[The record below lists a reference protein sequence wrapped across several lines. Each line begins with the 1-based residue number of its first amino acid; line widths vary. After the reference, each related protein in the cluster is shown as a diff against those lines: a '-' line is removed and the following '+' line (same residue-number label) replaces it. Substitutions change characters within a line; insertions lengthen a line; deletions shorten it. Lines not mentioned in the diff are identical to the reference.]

1 MKKKIIPFIA
11 AIALIIVV
19 VLFMVLGNIIEKY
32 TPSKETKDLS
42 EYYGLTSDTDV
53 ALICNNEVIDTKGKL
68 VNGEVYLSYE
78 TVRNYLNARFYWDP
92 NENILRYTTAND
104 LISVNAESSDYTVNK
119 DTQSFGQTI
128 VKADASTAYI
138 AIDFVKQYSDFQY
151 NYYTD
156 PNRVVLTNAWGD
168 YTIASAK
175 QKTEIRYQGGIK
187 SDILEQQDA
196 GSQVTVLEEMEN
208 WSKVETADA
217 VIGYVEN
224 KRLEA
229 AEDQAVE
236 VPISY
241 VIPEYTSIHKDYKI
255 NMAWHQVTNAAAND
269 GVEGLLANTKAVN
282 TISPTWFFLNDN
294 AGNFTSIASQTY
306 VDAMHARG
314 IEVWALIDNF
324 TNDVDI
330 AQILGTTT
338 NRKNLISQLVGT
350 VTAMGIDGINI
361 DFEQVP
367 ESAGNDYVQFLR
379 ELSISCR
386 KNQIVLSVDNYV
398 PTGYTAHY
406 DRKEQGTVVDYVVI
420 MGYDEHYAGSAEAG
434 SVASIGYVQQGIENT
449 VSAVPQEK
457 VINAVPFYTR
467 LWKWGESLTSE
478 ALSMSAAANYLAQYG
493 VAASWDETTCQDY
506 ATFEADGVTYQIWL
520 ENAKSL
526 EAKLQV
532 MSAYQLGGIAEWKL
546 GLETPDVW
554 TLIENY
560 VKNEAAIDPVIPD
573 ETAAV
578 QNTENTG
585 EQTDTADE
593 QAPLE
598 EIVTE

>member
-1 MKKKIIPFIA
+1 
-11 AIALIIVV
+11 
-19 VLFMVLGNIIEKY
+19 
-32 TPSKETKDLS
+32 
-42 EYYGLTSDTDV
+42 
-53 ALICNNEVIDTKGKL
+53 
-68 VNGEVYLSYE
+68 
-78 TVRNYLNARFYWDP
+78 
-92 NENILRYTTAND
+92 
-104 LISVNAESSDYTVNK
+104 
-119 DTQSFGQTI
+119 
-128 VKADASTAYI
+128 
-138 AIDFVKQYSDFQY
+138 
-151 NYYTD
+151 
-156 PNRVVLTNAWGD
+156 
-168 YTIASAK
+168 
-175 QKTEIRYQGGIK
+175 
-187 SDILEQQDA
+187 
-196 GSQVTVLEEMEN
+196 
-208 WSKVETADA
+208 
-217 VIGYVEN
+217 
-224 KRLEA
+224 
-229 AEDQAVE
+229 
-236 VPISY
+236 
-241 VIPEYTSIHKDYKI
+241 
-255 NMAWHQVTNAAAND
+255 
-269 GVEGLLANTKAVN
+269 
-282 TISPTWFFLNDN
+282 
-294 AGNFTSIASQTY
+294 
-306 VDAMHARG
+306 
-314 IEVWALIDNF
+314 
-324 TNDVDI
+324 
-330 AQILGTTT
+330 
-338 NRKNLISQLVGT
+338 
-350 VTAMGIDGINI
+350 MGIDGINI

-478 ALSMSAAANYLAQYG
+478 ALSMSAAANYRHNMAWQLRG
-493 VAASWDETTCQDY
+493 MKRPVRIY

-526 EAKLQV
+526 EAKLRV